1 MTIPT
6 VKELNPQ
13 LIRRLGRVKA
23 FLLDVD
29 GVLTD
34 GSVTITDNGIEHRVI
49 NMMDADS
56 IRACQRAGVQF
67 GILTTHA
74 SDVVLSRAK
83 EVGIHDV
90 YHGMIDKA
98 EAYTDFRDLYQL
110 RDEDIAFMGD
120 GILDVSVL
128 RQVGFAAAPANAHPS
143 ARLAAH
149 YVSRY
154 RGGYGAVREVL
165 TLLLRVLESEDEI

>member
-13 LIRRLGRVKA
+13 IVRRLARIKA

-34 GSVTITDNGIEHRVI
+34 GSVIVTESGIDNRVI
-49 NMMDADS
+49 TMMDAES
-56 IRACQRAGVQF
+56 IRAAQRVGVRF

-74 SDVVLSRAK
+74 SEAVLSRAK

-90 YHGMIDKA
+90 YHGMFDKA
-98 EAYTDFRDLYQL
+98 EAYREFRDLYEL

-120 GILDVSVL
+120 GILDLSVL
-128 RQVGFAAAPANAHPS
+128 KSVGFAAAPANAHPS
-143 ARLAAH
+143 ARMAAH

-165 TLLLRVLESEDEI
+165 TMLLRVQEDTQVP